1 VTAVFV
7 GWALAALVLA
17 VAAAALGRGIGRGL
31 LGICIDMRGRY
42 SLSQLQLVLWTLV
55 VIPLIAGAFI
65 GRLLDDAGTAFDF
78 DIPGELLAVLGISVG
93 SGVGALVIKNDK
105 NDRRPD
111 EVGATLVPTDLADA
125 GGTVATRR
133 TGGNAAT
140 VRTITITAAPGVHG
154 AGEPGEPVSAS
165 RFDFGLAEP
174 GEPGETVVEARPR
187 FRQVFLVE
195 EGDQVDRLIDIG
207 KFQNFWFTILA
218 VVGYLAL
225 AIADLADLDDASELE
240 SLPNFDAG
248 LIALIAI
255 SHAGYL
261 AAKIPDRTG
270 TAYVPG
276 LSVPFGTRRRALAN
290 APAKSR

>member
-1 VTAVFV
+1 LTAVFV
-7 GWALAALVLA
+7 GWAFAALVLA
-17 VAAAALGRGIGRGL
+17 VAAIALGRAVGRGV

-55 VIPLIAGAFI
+55 VISLVAGVFI
-65 GRLLDDAGTAFDF
+65 GRLLNDAETAFDF
-78 DIPGELLAVLGISVG
+78 EIPGELLAVLGISVG

-111 EVGATLVPTDLADA
+111 EVGATLVPTEVADPE
-125 GGTVATRR
+125 GTGVTRPS
-133 TGGNAAT
+133 AAYAET
-140 VRTITITAAPGVHG
+140 VRTITIRPNPSVDD
-154 AGEPGEPVSAS
+154 AGESGEA
-165 RFDFGLAEP
+165 
-174 GEPGETVVEARPR
+174 GETVVEARPR

-207 KFQNFWFTILA
+207 KFQNFWFSILA
-218 VVGYLAL
+218 VGGYLAL
-225 AIADLADLDDASELE
+225 AVAELADLNDASELK

-261 AAKIPDRTG
+261 AAKIPDRKG

-276 LSVPFGTRRRALAN
+276 LAVPFGTRRRALAHT
-290 APAKSR
+290 PAKAHGRRTGLG